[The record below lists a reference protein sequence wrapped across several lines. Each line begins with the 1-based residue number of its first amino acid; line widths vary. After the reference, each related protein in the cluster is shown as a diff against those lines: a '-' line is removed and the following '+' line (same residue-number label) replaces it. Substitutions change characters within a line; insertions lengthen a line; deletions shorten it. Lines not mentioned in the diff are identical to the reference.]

1 MQAEK
6 IQELL
11 HTAPFAPFSIHMAN
25 GRKFY
30 IDHPEVAM
38 FSTKKR
44 SLVVALPNDAFAILD
59 LKLATHTET
68 DPKLSRSRRR

>member
-11 HTAPFAPFSIHMAN
+11 NTAPFEPFSIFMAN
-25 GRKFY
+25 GRKFH
-30 IDHPEVAM
+30 IDHPELAM

-68 DPKLSRSRRR
+68 EPKLSRSRRR